1 MVTRKYECTV
11 AILVA
16 AVLAVE
22 TLWAATP
29 TEQVRATVDQ
39 VMEIMKDKKLQGEA
53 KREERRERLR
63 QVILPRFDFA
73 EMAKRSLGTHWNRNP
88 TRQKEFISVFAELLE
103 DAYTG
108 KVEAAKGEK
117 VLYLNGHTDQ
127 SLAEVKT
134 KVVSAKGEETSI
146 NYKMHPVGSEWKV
159 YDVLIENISMV
170 NNYRSQFNRV
180 LANASFDELLK
191 KLKEKNLRS
200 DT

>member
-1 MVTRKYECTV
+1 MVTRKYECAV
-11 AILVA
+11 AILIA
-16 AVLAVE
+16 AVLGAN

-29 TEQVRATVDQ
+29 TEQVKATVDR
-39 VMEIMKDKKLQGEA
+39 VMEILKDKKLQGEA

-88 TRQKEFISVFAELLE
+88 TRQKEFISVFTELLE

>member
-88 TRQKEFISVFAELLE
+88 TRQKEFISAFTELLE

-191 KLKEKNLRS
+191 KLKEKNLRG